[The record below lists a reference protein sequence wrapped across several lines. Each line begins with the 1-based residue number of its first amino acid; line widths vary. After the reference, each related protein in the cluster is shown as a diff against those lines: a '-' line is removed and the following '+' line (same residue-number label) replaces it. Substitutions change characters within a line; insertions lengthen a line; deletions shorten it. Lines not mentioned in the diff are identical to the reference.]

1 MFDSEVK
8 QINKKTVAISLILLT
23 ALSATIGALF
33 IISSAS
39 ASSTPSNADTN
50 LNATTSAASCV
61 NQTSGM
67 PPFGGFMAN
76 NQAFGDQPFGGGHG
90 GPGGMG
96 GMGGMQGMQNLELSS
111 AYNAT
116 INNILG
122 NDTDVQNLV
131 AQGYNVTAIHPI
143 VHNVI
148 GADGTIT
155 TQASTAIV
163 AMQNGDSGFATVKVD
178 ITNSKVTQIVIV
190 TRTVINK

>member
-23 ALSATIGALF
+23 VLSASIGALF
-33 IISSAS
+33 IMSSAS
-39 ASSTPSNADTN
+39 ASSTTSNAGTSI
-50 LNATTSAASCV
+50 NATTSAIPYV

-67 PPFGGFMAN
+67 PPFGDFMAG
-76 NQAFGDQPFGGGHG
+76 NQAFGGGHG
-90 GPGGMG
+90 GPGGPG
-96 GMGGMQGMQNLELSS
+96 GMSGMQGMQNLELSS

-116 INNILG
+116 INSILT
-122 NDTDVQNLV
+122 NDTDVQNLI

-143 VHNVI
+143 VHSVI

-155 TQASTAIV
+155 TQATTAIV
-163 AMQNGDSGFATVKVD
+163 TMQNGDSGFATVKVD